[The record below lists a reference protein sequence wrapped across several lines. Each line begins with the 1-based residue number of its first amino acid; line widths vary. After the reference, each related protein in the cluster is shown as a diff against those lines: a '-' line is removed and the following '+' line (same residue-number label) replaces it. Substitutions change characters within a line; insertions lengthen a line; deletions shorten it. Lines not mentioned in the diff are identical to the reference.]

1 MLKKLF
7 PLLVMTAALAAS
19 SAWAAGGGSE
29 ILAGNEA
36 AALENYE
43 QAIVHFTRALNDK
56 NMDSKQLAVA
66 YNNRGSA
73 YDDWGKTEPAL
84 QDFGQAIKLDPMFD
98 APYYN
103 RSFIYERQSNYSQ
116 AIADME
122 KAVSLTPD
130 DDGFKLRLEW
140 LRDQRR

>member
-7 PLLVMTAALAAS
+7 LALTMTTALTAT
-19 SAWAAGGGSE
+19 AWAASGGSE

-43 QAIVHFTRALNDK
+43 QAIVHFTLAIKADGMN
-56 NMDSKQLAVA
+56 NKQLAVA

-84 QDFGQAIKLDPMFD
+84 QDFAQAIKLDPMFD
-98 APYYN
+98 APYFN
-103 RSFIYERQSNYSQ
+103 RSFIYERQGNYAQ

-130 DDGFKLRLEW
+130 DDCKLRLEW

>member
-1 MLKKLF
+1 MLKKFFLA
-7 PLLVMTAALAAS
+7 LAVSAALGAPF
-19 SAWAAGGGSE
+19 AWAASGGSE

-43 QAIVHFTRALNDK
+43 QAIIHFTRAISAG
-56 NMDSKQLAVA
+56 NMDNEQLAVA

-73 YDDWGKTEPAL
+73 YDDWGKTGPAL
-84 QDFGQAIKLDPMFD
+84 QDFDQAIKLDPRFD
-98 APYYN
+98 APYFN
-103 RSFIYERQSNYSQ
+103 RSFIYERQINYAK

>member
-1 MLKKLF
+1 MLKKFFLA
-7 PLLVMTAALAAS
+7 LAVSAALSAPCAGAAS
-19 SAWAAGGGSE
+19 GGSE

-36 AALENYE
+36 AALQNYE
-43 QAIVHFTRALNDK
+43 QAIEHFTRAINAG
-56 NMDSKQLAVA
+56 NMADEQLAVA

-84 QDFGQAIKLDPMFD
+84 QDFDQAIKLDPMFD
-98 APYYN
+98 APYFN
-103 RSFIYERQSNYSQ
+103 RSFIYERQSNYAK

-130 DDGFKLRLEW
+130 DDGLRLRLEW